1 MRTDVRTPALA
12 VLAGL
17 TLLILTACGGS
28 GAHPKSR
35 PGGSDPSGTAGTP
48 SVANTGTGGSGS
60 RSTSSYTAG
69 FARCMRANGVPSF
82 PDPNGKP
89 DQLGPGSGFDPNA
102 PAFQS
107 ALNGPCRSLAPQSW
121 LASGPVTNGGGS

>member
-82 PDPNGKP
+82 PDPN
-89 DQLGPGSGFDPNA
+89 A